1 MAILYRQPLGKMK
14 GKYGSSVV
22 QHRFGKEVV
31 SLRPD
36 HYETKSEKVKTQRK
50 EFGLKVMF
58 AKAINVSPMLVQ
70 CWNLCKIKSISGY
83 HKALSYNS
91 RKIKNDVPTSEN
103 VITPSHIISHLEK
116 AAYIDYFSHNFNDDS
131 ITFNYTFSK
140 FESESLIPP
149 YSCIVA
155 FFLIFSDGK
164 ADRITS
170 IVLGDYVE
178 TENID
183 SNGIK
188 SINIKFEKDY
198 QEIIKKYRL
207 MRGYF
212 AFVKPDYE
220 TPKNIRYS
228 YTKFFEVN
236 LNDYY
241 NRKM

>member
-22 QHRFGKEVV
+22 QRRFGKDVV

-36 HYETKSEKVKTQRK
+36 HYKTKSEKVKSQRK
-50 EFGLKVMF
+50 EFGLKVLF
-58 AKAINVSPMLVQ
+58 AKAINVNPMLIQ

-91 RKIKNDVPTSEN
+91 RRIKNDVPTSEN
-103 VITPSHIISHLEK
+103 VITPSRLVSHLER
-116 AAYIDYFSHNFNDDS
+116 AAYLEYFSHNFNDDS

-140 FESESLIPP
+140 SESGSLIPP
-149 YSCIVA
+149 YFCSVV

-178 TENID
+178 SENID
-183 SNGIK
+183 SNGVM
-188 SINIKFEKDY
+188 SVTIKFDEDY
-198 QEIIKKYRL
+198 QEIINKYRL

-228 YTKFFEVN
+228 YTKFFEEN
-236 LNDYY
+236 LFEYY
-241 NRKM
+241 KK